1 MESSEEL
8 YKSEKIL
15 IVDDDENLLNG
26 LKRQFYKTFSL
37 DTAVGGYGAL
47 LKIKD
52 ANQPYSVII
61 SDMRMPEM
69 NGIEFLKKAK
79 AISPDSV
86 RIMLTGNADMETA
99 VDAVNKGNI
108 FRFLSKPVE
117 PQNLK
122 ITIIAAIRQYKLIVA
137 EKDILEKTL
146 NESIRVL
153 VDVLSVV
160 NSLAFHRSSR
170 IRNYTNF
177 VVSKL
182 ETSNTWQFEAAALLS
197 QIGYITIPQEILL
210 RVYNNMDL
218 SLEDQQIYNKFPETG
233 ASIIGRIPRME
244 GVAYMI
250 RNQRKPFAEFTEIND
265 LTLGAQILK
274 AVSDF
279 DMMRIFGDDS
289 KHAVYKLKKPELY
302 NPAIIEIMEE
312 IGKVKQELIYKSVKL
327 DELNVAMILDQDVM
341 AKNGMLLAK
350 KDQQISWTLIELLRS
365 YSHSAGVPELI
376 LIRQHV

>member
-1 MESSEEL
+1 MENLEEL
-8 YKSEKIL
+8 YQNEKIL
-15 IVDDDENLLNG
+15 LVDDDENLLSG
-26 LKRQFYKTFSL
+26 LKRQFYKVFSF
-37 DTAVGGYGAL
+37 DTAVGGYNAL

-52 ANQPYSVII
+52 SPKPYSVII

-79 AISPDSV
+79 AVSPDSV

-99 VDAVNKGNI
+99 IEAVNKGNI

-122 ITIIAAIRQYKLIVA
+122 ITIIAAIRQYKLVIA
-137 EKDILEKTL
+137 ERDILEKTL

-153 VDVLSVV
+153 VEVLSLV

-170 IRNYTNF
+170 IKSYTNF
-177 VVSKL
+177 IVSQLK
-182 ETSNTWQFEAAALLS
+182 TVNTWQFEAAALLS

-210 RVYNNMDL
+210 KVYNNQELTADEQL
-218 SLEDQQIYNKFPETG
+218 IYDNYPEAG
-233 ASIIGRIPRME
+233 AKIIGTIPRME

-250 RNQRKPFAEFTEIND
+250 KNQRKNYSEFTVANE

-279 DMMRIFGDDS
+279 DMMRIFGDDI

-302 NPAIIEIMEE
+302 NPEVIEIMDE
-312 IGKVKQELIYKSVKL
+312 IGKVKLETISKSVKL
-327 DELNVAMILDQDVM
+327 EELNTSMILDQDIT
-341 AKNGMLLAK
+341 ANNGMLLAR
-350 KDQQISWTLIELLRS
+350 KDQQISSAMVEMLLA
-365 YSHSAGVPELI
+365 YSKKIGVPELI
-376 LIRQHV
+376 LIKQES